1 LNACW
6 QFGKVKKNYAK
17 GRRTIFLSIFMFLQK
32 LSRFF
37 LTPLALAKIKIKH
50 CLGAG
55 ICSIGIMDKVAIG
68 LLIFLGSGSIK
79 PEILIPSFLKR
90 L

>member
-1 LNACW
+1 
-6 QFGKVKKNYAK
+6 
-17 GRRTIFLSIFMFLQK
+17 
-32 LSRFF
+32 
-37 LTPLALAKIKIKH
+37 
-50 CLGAG
+50 
-55 ICSIGIMDKVAIG
+55 MDKVAIG